1 MTTKPI
7 TQRAKSSPFKAM
19 PIPPELVK
27 TLASS
32 VIADIGSGKEKVIK
46 EEEDKEPTKKAV
58 AEEPAKKAV
67 AEEPAKRVVT
77 ETEGRPKT
85 FAQSLVSGI
94 ESGRRR

>member
-46 EEEDKEPTKKAV
+46 EEEDKEP
-58 AEEPAKKAV
+58 AKKAV